1 MSSLGAAD
9 EAVPAVRAIVFPR
22 DANPYQELL
31 YSRCAAHGMEV
42 TYAGELTGSRT
53 LNLALLPLELLV
65 RRLRGWNVLHLHW
78 TYAFGLAGSAR
89 FPFLH
94 WVASAWFVIVLATAR
109 ACGLRIAWTAHNVL
123 QHQRVFHDDV
133 AMGRLLVRAADVV
146 IVHSTA
152 AERELTALL
161 GHPAA
166 LAVIP
171 HPPFALEF
179 ADGDAR
185 PTGPLRLLFFGR
197 LAAYKGVEDLLS
209 AMSEAGSALDLRLTV
224 AGACDDRDLAR
235 RLGELS
241 APLGEQVEMRL
252 AHVPEERLSGLLRE
266 HDLLVLPFRR
276 TTTSGSALL
285 GLGAGIAVAVP
296 DLPAFEEMPV
306 LRFEPGKDG
315 LMRFLQSLAGMDRAD
330 LQEFG
335 DAGRE
340 WATAQMSWEG
350 AAEATKAALA
360 DAVSRPRRRS

>member
-1 MSSLGAAD
+1 MD
-9 EAVPAVRAIVFPR
+9 
-22 DANPYQELL
+22 
-31 YSRCAAHGMEV
+31 V
-42 TYAGELTGSRT
+42 TYAGELTGSRS
-53 LNLALLPLELLV
+53 LNLAMLPVELVV
-65 RRLRGWNVLHLHW
+65 RRLRGANVLHLHW
-78 TYAFGLAGSAR
+78 TYAFGLAGSRR
-89 FPFLH
+89 FPWLH
-94 WVASAWFVIVLATAR
+94 RLASAWFVVVLATAR
-109 ACGLRIAWTAHNVL
+109 ACGLRIAWTAHNVV

-133 AMGRLLVRAADVV
+133 AMGRLLVRCADVV

-166 LAVIP
+166 LVVIP

-179 ADGDAR
+179 AGGDGDGR
-185 PTGPLRLLFFGR
+185 PSGPLRLLFFGR
-197 LAAYKGVEDLLS
+197 LAAYKGVEDLLT
-209 AMSEAGSALDLRLTV
+209 AMREASPALDLHLTV

-241 APLGEQVEMRL
+241 QQVGEQVELRL
-252 AHVPEERLSGLLRE
+252 AHVPEERLSALLRE

-315 LMRFLQSLAGMDRAD
+315 LMRFLQALAAMDRSD
-330 LQEFG
+330 LRELG

-340 WATAQMSWEG
+340 WASAQMSWDG
-350 AAEATKAALA
+350 AAEATSAALRNV
-360 DAVSRPRRRS
+360 VSRRS

>member
-1 MSSLGAAD
+1 VSSP
-9 EAVPAVRAIVFPR
+9 EATIPPATALRAIVFPR

-31 YSRCAAHGMEV
+31 YSRCRVRGMQV
-42 TYAGELTGSRT
+42 AYAGELTGSRS
-53 LNLALLPLELLV
+53 LNLVLLPLELLV

-78 TYAFGLAGSAR
+78 TYAFGLAGSRR

-94 WVASAWFVIVLATAR
+94 WVASAWFVVVLATAR

-161 GHPAA
+161 GHPAR
-166 LAVIP
+166 LAVIA

-179 ADGDAR
+179 ADGDGR
-185 PTGPLRLLFFGR
+185 PSGPLRLLFFGR
-197 LAAYKGVEDLLS
+197 LAAYKGVEDLLA
-209 AMSEAGSALDLRLTV
+209 AMREAGSSLDLRLTV
-224 AGACDDRDLAR
+224 AGACDDRELAG
-235 RLGELS
+235 RLAELS
-241 APLGEQVEMRL
+241 RPLGERVEMRL

-296 DLPAFEEMPV
+296 DLPAFGEMPV

-315 LMRFLQSLAGMDRAD
+315 LMRFLQSLTTMDRAD
-330 LQEFG
+330 LKKLG
-335 DAGRE
+335 DAGAE
-340 WATAQMSWEG
+340 WASAQMSWDD
-350 AAEATKAALA
+350 AAEATAAALA
-360 DAVSRPRRRS
+360 DVVNRPRHRS